1 MRYRDDKRPCPL
13 SLLTDSGSEGN
24 KEEGMKQ
31 TKKEPPVTKGRE
43 REGEGER
50 REEEEG
56 GRERRE
62 GREKGGRGR
71 KAKLNITSLQSSL
84 SL

>member
-13 SLLTDSGSEGN
+13 SLLTDSGSEGS

-43 REGEGER
+43 RE
-50 REEEEG
+50 RE
-56 GRERRE
+56 GRERRK
-62 GREKGGRGR
+62 GGKGEKGGREGEERER
-71 KAKLNITSLQSSL
+71 KKS
-84 SL
+84 